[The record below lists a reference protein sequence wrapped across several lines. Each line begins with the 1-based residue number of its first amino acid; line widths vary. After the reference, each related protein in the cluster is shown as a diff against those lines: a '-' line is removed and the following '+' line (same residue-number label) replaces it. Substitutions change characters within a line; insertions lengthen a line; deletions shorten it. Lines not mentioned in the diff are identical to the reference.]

1 MSDLLAALF
10 VYCVIMIEKINE
22 KISLTFRALRNRNYR
37 LFFSGQCISVTG
49 TWIQQ
54 VAINWLVYSLTKSAL
69 LMGLIMFA
77 GSIPSLFL
85 SPLAGV
91 VVDRINKYHVL
102 IILQTLFMIEAL
114 IIAILTLTGVVQI
127 WQIVLLS
134 ISIGIT
140 NAFDMPLRQAFVV
153 NLIDKSEDLGNAISL
168 NTSSL
173 NLALLIGPAIAGTL
187 IAAFGEGICFLI
199 NSLSYLAVIAALFAM
214 RIKTL
219 PIRET
224 NGTNIFQEFHEGFK
238 YVSSSFPMRN
248 VILYLATASLVGMS
262 YIVLMPI
269 FAKEILNGNAQTL
282 GFLLSTAGVGALF
295 GALYLAGKKS
305 ILGLGKWI
313 CIASLI
319 LGLGLVGLAFTTK
332 FLIALILLFFIGF
345 GMVVIIAS
353 CNTLVQ
359 DIVDDDKRGRVM
371 SLYTMAFMGTT
382 PFGSLLGGAIAHKIG
397 VPHTF
402 LLAGLTMII
411 SAIIF
416 RTKLK
421 YFNIK
426 ARNKTIKD

>member
-1 MSDLLAALF
+1 M
-10 VYCVIMIEKINE
+10 NE
-22 KISLTFRALRNRNYR
+22 TIYLTFRALRNRNYR

-69 LMGLIMFA
+69 LMGVIMFA

-91 VVDRINKYHVL
+91 VVDRINKYHAL
-102 IILQTLFMIEAL
+102 IILQTLFMLEAFIL
-114 IIAILTLTGVVQI
+114 AILTLTGIIQV

-153 NLIDKSEDLGNAISL
+153 HLIDNNEDLGNAISL
-168 NTSSL
+168 NSSSM
-173 NLALLIGPAIAGTL
+173 NLALLVGPAVAGTL

-199 NSLSYLAVIAALFAM
+199 NSISYIAVIAALLAM
-214 RIKTL
+214 RMKFI
-219 PIRET
+219 PIHEA
-224 NGTNIFQEFHEGFK
+224 NGKNIFQEFHEGFK
-238 YVSSSFPMRN
+238 CVSNSLPMRN
-248 VILYLATASLVGMS
+248 IIIYLAIASLVGMS

-269 FAKEILNGNAQTL
+269 FAKEILHGNAQTL

-305 ILGLGKWI
+305 ILGLEKWI
-313 CIASLI
+313 CAASLI
-319 LGLGLVGLAFTTK
+319 LGFGLVGLAFADK
-332 FLIALILLFFIGF
+332 FLIALMLLFFIGF

-353 CNTLVQ
+353 CNMLVQ
-359 DIVDDDKRGRVM
+359 NIVEDDKRGRVM

-382 PFGSLLGGAIAHKIG
+382 PIGSLFGGIIAHKIG

-402 LLAGLTMII
+402 LLAGLIMLIGSI
-411 SAIIF
+411 VFS
-416 RTKLK
+416 TKLK
-421 YFNIK
+421 YFFKN
-426 ARNKTIKD
+426 TH